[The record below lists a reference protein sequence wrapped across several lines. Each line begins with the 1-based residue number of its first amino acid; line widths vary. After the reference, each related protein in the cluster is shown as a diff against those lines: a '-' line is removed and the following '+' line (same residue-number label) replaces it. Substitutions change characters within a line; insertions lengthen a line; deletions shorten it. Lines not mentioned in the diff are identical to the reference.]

1 MGALFQSI
9 STFFVAS
16 GVQATA
22 IVPAPSGIVLGE
34 LLVMV
39 GSLNT
44 GLVSTVNLPAGW
56 TKSDQREPS
65 IGNPKGFL
73 GFKIADASDVVAVN
87 YVVTHSEGSNREWA
101 VAIYRY
107 NGALGLDGF
116 SAGVVDDLSG
126 QTSLTLPS
134 YTTIADNV
142 LIQRTAMWDQTGV
155 EPTSIGAMAG
165 HTQRAFAGGFNEPG
179 PSDTS
184 LAAHTRDLIA
194 TPPGLQAGAN
204 FTQTG
209 GTGNTR
215 GVLYTV
221 GIAPTLDFQTIEE
234 AEARART
241 LVGDGTWPN
250 SHSQRTFLGAPAV
263 RTQRFMSPGDPGA
276 GEWVDIVDSSV
287 V

>member
-87 YVVTHSEGSNREWA
+87 YVVTHSEGSNREWT

-107 NGALGLDGF
+107 SAAIGLDGF

-142 LIQRTAMWDQTGV
+142 LIQRTAMWDQTGI
-155 EPTSIGAMAG
+155 EPTSIGAMGG

-194 TPPGLQAGAN
+194 SPPGLQAGSN

-209 GTGNTR
+209 STGNTR

-221 GIAPTLDFQTIEE
+221 GIAPVVEFQDPAE
-234 AEARART
+234 AEARAREK
-241 LVGDGTWPN
+241 VADGTWVN
-250 SHSQRTFLGAPAV
+250 AHSERDILGAAAV
-263 RTQRFMSPGDPGA
+263 RVQRFMSPANPDN
-276 GEWVDIVDSSV
+276 GEWVDILDPATV
-287 V
+287 